1 MIADEVI
8 LLKRTTS
15 AVMAAGLILT
25 ILISNAGS
33 IIQDGRRL
41 DGLRGRVLRLHIL
54 ANSDSEE
61 DQRLKLLVRD
71 ELLRRGYFSGAADLS
86 EAEAIAQER
95 LADIEDTAEDVLR
108 ENGCTDRVTAELET
122 TDFTDRVYGDI
133 TMPSGEYKALRIKIG
148 KAEGH
153 NWWCVMYPPL
163 CIPAA
168 CGSEDEEADFAEDES
183 AEEEYFDDEELDI
196 LKKPKKYKVRFAIW
210 DKIKRLIDD

>member
-33 IIQDGRRL
+33 IIRDGRRL

-71 ELLRRGYFSGAADLS
+71 ELLRSGYFSGASDLS

-95 LADIEDTAEDVLR
+95 LGDIEDTAEDVLR
-108 ENGCTDRVTAELET
+108 ENGCTDRVTAEIET

-168 CGSEDEEADFAEDES
+168 CGSEDEETDVAEDES

-210 DKIKRLIDD
+210 DKIKSLIDD

>member
-33 IIQDGRRL
+33 IIRDGRRL

-71 ELLRRGYFSGAADLS
+71 ELLRSGYFSGAADLS
-86 EAEAIAQER
+86 EAEAIVQER
-95 LADIEDTAEDVLR
+95 LGDIEDTAEDVLR
-108 ENGCTDRVTAELET
+108 ENGCTDSVTAELET

-168 CGSEDEEADFAEDES
+168 CGSEDEETDVAEDES

-210 DKIKRLIDD
+210 DKIKSLIDD

>member
-61 DQRLKLLVRD
+61 DQHLKLLVRD

-86 EAEAIAQER
+86 EAEAIVQAAPAETAAQ
-95 LADIEDTAEDVLR
+95 
-108 ENGCTDRVTAELET
+108 GVTAAPAET
-122 TDFTDRVYGDI
+122 AAQGVAPAETAAQGVVQS
-133 TMPSGEYKALRIKIG
+133 SG
-148 KAEGH
+148 
-153 NWWCVMYPPL
+153 
-163 CIPAA
+163 AA
-168 CGSEDEEADFAEDES
+168 GSMAGAGGSSDGVLFVEAF
-183 AEEEYFDDEELDI
+183 
-196 LKKPKKYKVRFAIW
+196 PGN
-210 DKIKRLIDD
+210 

>member
-33 IIQDGRRL
+33 IIRDGRRL

-61 DQRLKLLVRD
+61 DQHLKLLVRD
-71 ELLRRGYFSGAADLS
+71 ELLRRGYFSGASDLS

-95 LADIEDTAEDVLR
+95 LGDIEDTAEDVLR
-108 ENGCTDRVTAELET
+108 ENGCTDCVTAELET

-168 CGSEDEEADFAEDES
+168 CGSEDEEADVAEDES

-210 DKIKRLIDD
+210 DKIKSLIDD

>member
-33 IIQDGRRL
+33 IIRDGRRL

-86 EAEAIAQER
+86 EAEAIVQER
-95 LADIEDTAEDVLR
+95 LGDIEDTAEDVLR
-108 ENGCTDRVTAELET
+108 ENGCTDSVTAEIET
-122 TDFTDRVYGDI
+122 TDFTDRVYGNI

-168 CGSEDEEADFAEDES
+168 CGSEDEETDVAEDES

-210 DKIKRLIDD
+210 DKIKSLIDD